1 MTGILIV
8 EDDALIARSLE
19 RSLQHEGYSVDVAES
34 VRDARTTIDDS
45 HHLVLC
51 DLGLPDGDGLDLVH
65 QFADARPERPIVIVT
80 AFGDESAIVKGLA
93 AGAVDYI
100 TKPFRTAELLARIG
114 AHLRHH
120 QSVGVAEPATL
131 VVGRLVIDPDAR
143 RVFCDEQEVELRA
156 KEFDLLYRL
165 ARSADTVVH
174 RRALISDV
182 WGSDWVGSTKTLDVH
197 VNALRRKLGETPGEP
212 SRISALRGVGYRLEL
227 S

>member
-19 RSLQHEGYSVDVAES
+19 RSLHHEGYSVDVAAS
-34 VRDARTTIDDS
+34 VAQARTTIDDS

-65 QFADARPERPIVIVT
+65 QFSHARPERPILILT
-80 AFGDESAIVKGLA
+80 AFGDESTVVRGLS

-100 TKPFRTAELLARIG
+100 TKPFRTAELLARIK
-114 AHLRHH
+114 AHLRHQ
-120 QSVGVAEPATL
+120 QSVEVAELAALTL
-131 VVGRLVIDPDAR
+131 GDLVLDPQTR
-143 RVFCDEQEVELRA
+143 RVFCAEQEVELRA
-156 KEFDLLYRL
+156 KEFDLLHRL
-165 ARSADTVVH
+165 ARSANAVVH
-174 RRALISDV
+174 RRMLIHDV

-197 VNALRRKLGETPGEP
+197 INALRRKLGETPGGP
-212 SRISALRGVGYRLEL
+212 SRISALRGVGYRLDV